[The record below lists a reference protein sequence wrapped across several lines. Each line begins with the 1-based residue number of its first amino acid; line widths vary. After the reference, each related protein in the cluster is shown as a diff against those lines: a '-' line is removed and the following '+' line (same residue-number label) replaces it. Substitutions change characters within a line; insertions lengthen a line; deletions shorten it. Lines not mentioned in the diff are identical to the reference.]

1 MNNGLDYRHR
11 AEKSN
16 KTDIVFSVA
25 AYVSAAVL
33 YFPSV
38 FVNGIKYVSLLRLC
52 ALVCLVAGIYIN
64 QRFSWCVYT
73 YGVMP
78 KENINSGETVGTYFI
93 VYRTVGKRQS
103 CLCKTDMSGLLR
115 LVRCTHKNAH
125 KEIVKE
131 YNSPNIYNFCTTM
144 CPAVYYRAVFE
155 ADGGI
160 AVISFEPDNTLLGII
175 SGFANE
181 KDGRKE

>member
-1 MNNGLDYRHR
+1 MNEFDYRHR
-11 AEKSN
+11 AEKAN
-16 KTDIVFSVA
+16 KTDIVFSVSC
-25 AYVSAAVL
+25 YLSAAVL
-33 YFPSV
+33 YFSSI
-38 FVNGIKYVSLLRLC
+38 FVPGIKYVPVLQFG

-78 KENINSGETVGTYFI
+78 KENINSGETIGTYFV

-115 LVRCTHKNAH
+115 LVRCTHKDAH

-131 YNSPNIYNFCTTM
+131 YTSPNIYNFCATM

-160 AVISFEPDNTLLGII
+160 AIISFEPDKALLGII

-181 KDGRKE
+181 KDGKEE